1 MVVCYNITARTS
13 GCETNFSSFPSTS
26 RCRTASTSSACTQAR
41 TSTESGDFWCSQAFE
56 NKAKGCPLYCWRF
69 RIPDILP
76 FLNNLSFSGSE
87 TILSESFCTA
97 TSIYNSEVK
106 LILHL
111 QLCSEKRK
119 RNPPASGPCQDT
131 LAQAGGVDSQ
141 WTGLSA

>member
-1 MVVCYNITARTS
+1 MISQPELQGVKRISV
-13 GCETNFSSFPSTS
+13 P
-26 RCRTASTSSACTQAR
+26 
-41 TSTESGDFWCSQAFE
+41 SQAPADVE
-56 NKAKGCPLYCWRF
+56 QPPPVPPVPKPEPQQKVGTSDARKPLKTKPKAAPS
-69 RIPDILP
+69 IPEGSEYLTFCHVS
-76 FLNNLSFSGSE
+76 FLNNPSFSVSE

-106 LILHL
+106 LILHV

-141 WTGLSA
+141 